1 MSSDPTAPNVDVRQV
16 PPATLTTTR
25 NIRSDLDLDAAFRAS
40 IRELGVLSPI
50 VAETGPDGG
59 LMIRSGHRRAA
70 AAALEGV
77 ATVPVLVLPADS
89 SDQARLTAQIAE
101 NTARRDLTTAD
112 LTAGHE
118 QLARFGVPIEA
129 AAAATGMTT
138 HDIIAARAVATAPRS
153 RAAATERQL
162 SLTQAATLAEFEGE
176 PELLGQLLTTLD
188 DEPDSF
194 EHHAQSLRDER
205 ARDAAIAAAA
215 HDFTTKGYTVLD
227 RFPDRSVAKPLYALR
242 GDDNKHLSESSHAQC
257 PGRAVTIRA
266 GWTTDDDGNP
276 ETVTQPFCT
285 QPSLHNELNPPG
297 VSGDST
303 PWEGWSHVSK
313 YVQEVSAGAA

>member
-1 MSSDPTAPNVDVRQV
+1 
-16 PPATLTTTR
+16 
-25 NIRSDLDLDAAFRAS
+25 
-40 IRELGVLSPI
+40 
-50 VAETGPDGG
+50 
-59 LMIRSGHRRAA
+59 
-70 AAALEGV
+70 
-77 ATVPVLVLPADS
+77 
-89 SDQARLTAQIAE
+89 
-101 NTARRDLTTAD
+101 
-112 LTAGHE
+112 
-118 QLARFGVPIEA
+118 
-129 AAAATGMTT
+129 MTT